1 MIHIVDQ
8 QWRYILFASIF
19 AGELSLLLSTFPA
32 PQLPVS
38 TSSSSILEFLSSIFF
53 TSSSTAVSTHTF
65 LPSSF
70 SILQTMFP
78 HRVPYQHILF
88 LHQVFMFL
96 SVALSRVVPYFLF
109 LFDDSEDAQPQVN
122 PAERALW
129 ERIYATAAV
138 ADREG
143 EIL

>member
-1 MIHIVDQ
+1 
-8 QWRYILFASIF
+8 
-19 AGELSLLLSTFPA
+19 
-32 PQLPVS
+32 
-38 TSSSSILEFLSSIFF
+38 
-53 TSSSTAVSTHTF
+53 
-65 LPSSF
+65 
-70 SILQTMFP
+70 
-78 HRVPYQHILF
+78 
-88 LHQVFMFL
+88 MFL

-143 EIL
+143 EILQTIAIYLYSTSVFIVSSVHNITHHPPIHDANFFSNPISQPYLGSHATPTSTSNE

>member
-1 MIHIVDQ
+1 
-8 QWRYILFASIF
+8 
-19 AGELSLLLSTFPA
+19 
-32 PQLPVS
+32 
-38 TSSSSILEFLSSIFF
+38 
-53 TSSSTAVSTHTF
+53 
-65 LPSSF
+65 
-70 SILQTMFP
+70 
-78 HRVPYQHILF
+78 
-88 LHQVFMFL
+88 MFL

>member
-1 MIHIVDQ
+1 
-8 QWRYILFASIF
+8 
-19 AGELSLLLSTFPA
+19 
-32 PQLPVS
+32 
-38 TSSSSILEFLSSIFF
+38 
-53 TSSSTAVSTHTF
+53 
-65 LPSSF
+65 
-70 SILQTMFP
+70 
-78 HRVPYQHILF
+78 
-88 LHQVFMFL
+88 MFL

-143 EIL
+143 EILQTIAIYLYSTSVSSAELSHISYSSSMTPKMRNRK